1 MPTLK
6 LLQITI
12 FLALFSSLVQIQADE
27 NPPNLENK
35 CGDCPCDHPCTPK
48 PSPPPPSPPP
58 PSPSPPPPSPKYPP
72 PSYLC
77 PPPPDEIPPKS
88 PNPPDEKT
96 PPKGPNPP
104 SISINGPPGSVYSVI
119 QTYSGGCRTFLVG
132 NIPFLIVLW
141 ALAF

>member
-12 FLALFSSLVQIQADE
+12 FLALFSSLIQADE

-35 CGDCPCDHPCTPK
+35 CGDCPCDNPCTPK

-58 PSPSPPPPSPKYPP
+58 PSPPPPSPP
-72 PSYLC
+72 PSNIC
-77 PPPPDEIPPKS
+77 PPPPAAPDEEIPPKS
-88 PNPPDEKT
+88 PNPPDEET

-104 SISINGPPGSVYSVI
+104 SISINGPPGNVYSVI
-119 QTYSGGCRTFLVG
+119 QTYSGGCRSFLVG
-132 NIPFLIVLW
+132 NIPFLIISCLLW